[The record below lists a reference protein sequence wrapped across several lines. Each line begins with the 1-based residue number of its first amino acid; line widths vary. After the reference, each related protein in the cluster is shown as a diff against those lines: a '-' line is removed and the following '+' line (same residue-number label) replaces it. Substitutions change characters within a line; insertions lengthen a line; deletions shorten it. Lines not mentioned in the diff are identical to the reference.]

1 MESKEYTIT
10 NNTDNLQFEISLD
23 GEIAYLSYRF
33 YKKDIA
39 FMHTFVPKIL
49 EGKGLASALAK
60 HAFAYAKSN
69 HKLVMV
75 YCPFVAKFIK
85 THPEYNEQINQSY
98 RGR

>member
-1 MESKEYTIT
+1 MESGEFIIH
-10 NNTDNLQFEISLD
+10 NNTDNLQFEIETE
-23 GEIAYLSYRF
+23 GEVAFLSYRF

-49 EGKGLASALAK
+49 EGRGIASALARY
-60 HAFAYAKSN
+60 AFSYARAHK
-69 HKLVMV
+69 KLVMV